1 MSDSRLALVT
11 GASRGIGKAIAENLG
26 KAGFTLAGT
35 ATSQAGADK
44 ITQAFVDA
52 GVNGKGFV
60 VDVSNGESIE
70 ALIKGIKEEFG
81 STPEVL
87 VNNAGITR
95 DNLLMRMKEEDWDSI
110 LNTNLTSVFRLS
122 KACMRGMMKARWGR
136 IINISSTH
144 GIVASNFKSGY
155 VSSKHGLVGLTKVV
169 ALETAK
175 ENITCNAI
183 GPGFVDT
190 ELVRKQIR
198 KKATQQK
205 ISLKKAKDI
214 LLAKHA
220 TNNFVKKDDVS
231 SLVYYLTTNEAS
243 QITGSNLIIDGGWTS
258 Q

>member
-1 MSDSRLALVT
+1 MKTIIITGGTSGIGLNIANFFYKKSYNVAIAGQFNKSVFNQLKKMFDSEKSLILNLDLIKKKNIIKFVRLA
-11 GASRGIGKAIAENLG
+11 K
-26 KAGFTLAGT
+26 KKFK
-35 ATSQAGADK
+35 K
-44 ITQAFVDA
+44 ID
-52 GVNGKGFV
+52 
-60 VDVSNGESIE
+60 
-70 ALIKGIKEEFG
+70 
-81 STPEVL
+81 VL
-87 VNNAGITR
+87 VNCAGIQHVAPICKFS
-95 DNLLMRMKEEDWDSI
+95 DKMWDYIISI
-110 LNTNLTSVFRLS
+110 NLNTPFKMIKEVLPI
-122 KACMRGMMKARWGR
+122 MRKNKWGR

-231 SLVYYLTTNEAS
+231 SLVYYLTKNEAS